1 MKQVIRKNTFETNSS
16 SYHTISIIKNSNL
29 KDKLKVIKPNEDL
42 VIDTDINIDYLGD
55 TSSYVFTARTNY
67 EKAQVLLRY
76 LASELDNQLDE
87 LFEKTGKDLSYNERQ
102 LWYKEHFYETPLI
115 KAFIKAI
122 KKYIGEDNEVEIKLT
137 KSYSP
142 FIEQIWDEA
151 TSFDEAIGVQDLND
165 VDLVSSV
172 LYSYIFE
179 DDFLIRESCESN
191 E

>member
-1 MKQVIRKNTFETNSS
+1 MKQIIRKNTFETNSS
-16 SYHTISIIKNSNL
+16 SYHTISIIKNNNL

-42 VIDTDINIDYLGD
+42 VIDTDIDVDYLND

-67 EKAQVLLRY
+67 ERAQVLLRY
-76 LASELDNQLDE
+76 LASELDDQLDE
-87 LFEKTGKDLSYNERQ
+87 LFEKTDKDVSYDERQ
-102 LWYKEHFYETPLI
+102 LWDKEHFYELPLI

-122 KKYIGEDNEVEIKLT
+122 KKYIGEDYKVEIKLT
-137 KSYSP
+137 KDYSP

-172 LYSYIFE
+172 LYTYIFTN
-179 DDFLIRESCESN
+179 DFLIRETCESN

>member
-67 EKAQVLLRY
+67 ERAQVLLRY

-87 LFEKTGKDLSYNERQ
+87 LSL
-102 LWYKEHFYETPLI
+102 
-115 KAFIKAI
+115 
-122 KKYIGEDNEVEIKLT
+122 
-137 KSYSP
+137 
-142 FIEQIWDEA
+142 QIN
-151 TSFDEAIGVQDLND
+151 L
-165 VDLVSSV
+165 
-172 LYSYIFE
+172 
-179 DDFLIRESCESN
+179 
-191 E
+191 